1 MGKTS
6 KALMG
11 VFFAVVTLVS
21 MRAWAQQFPEELYK
35 ESEAACVAS
44 GASTK
49 ATAQMIIDKVNE
61 ACALLEKEGQ
71 AAFPKFLGK
80 DSPFIFAG
88 TYISIHDLE
97 GFVLL
102 HPIKAKMN
110 GQRLMD
116 LVDANGKLI
125 YVAEDKI
132 AKEKGAGWVDYMWPK
147 PGEKTASHKVAYAK
161 LCRIDGK
168 QVVLACGA
176 NDMSE
181 AEISALVK

>member
-1 MGKTS
+1 MGKSS
-6 KALMG
+6 KVLMG
-11 VFFAVVTLVS
+11 VFFAVVALVS
-21 MRAWAQQFPEELYK
+21 MRAWAQQLPEELYK
-35 ESEAACVAS
+35 ETEAACVAS
-44 GASTK
+44 ASTK
-49 ATAQMIIDKVNE
+49 ATAQMIVDKVND

-102 HPIKAKMN
+102 HPVKAKMN
-110 GQRLMD
+110 GQHLMD
-116 LVDANGKLI
+116 LKDADGKLI

-147 PGEKTASHKVAYAK
+147 PGEKTASHKVTYAK
-161 LCRIDGK
+161 LCRMDGK
-168 QVVLACGA
+168 EVVLACGA

-181 AEISALVK
+181 AEINELVK